1 MWYNAE
7 CMNEAEKCIQGL
19 KLEDN
24 MKGRNHTKDLG
35 VDGRM
40 IIKWILKRR
49 TGIKWSPVTGS
60 CNWILYLTI
69 LLCEEWGIF

>member
-7 CMNEAEKCIQGL
+7 CMNEAQKCIQGL

-24 MKGRNHTKDLG
+24 TKGRHRTKDLD

-40 IIKWILKRR
+40 IIKWILKKQDVRM
-49 TGIKWSPVTGS
+49 
-60 CNWILYLTI
+60 
-69 LLCEEWGIF
+69 